1 MAALNAVANFRFAVE
16 IDAITLGAFSEVQ
29 IGDSTIEVID
39 YREGNNPLTRK
50 IPGLTKY
57 ANVTF
62 KRGVTASNELFNW
75 WKAAAEGN
83 VQRRN
88 VAVTLL
94 DEQRNVVRR
103 WLMRDVW
110 PVRYAVSPLIAA
122 DGCAAATETLECAVE
137 SLESEAP

>member
-1 MAALNAVANFRFAVE
+1 MAAPNAVANFRFQVE

-50 IPGLTKY
+50 IPGMTKY

-62 KRGVTASNELFNW
+62 KRGITASNELFNW

-88 VAVTLL
+88 VSVTLL

-103 WLMRDVW
+103 WLMRNVW

-122 DGCAAATETLECAVE
+122 DGCVAATETLDCAVE
-137 SLESEAP
+137 SLDSDAP